1 MQEQQLE
8 ATEEL
13 RVHLMSPDEIQRI
26 LVEGGIMQ
34 ALHAAPL
41 WQFLFSQRD

>member
-1 MQEQQLE
+1 MKEPQLE

-13 RVHLMSPDEIQRI
+13 RVHLVESDEVRRI
-26 LVEGGIMQ
+26 LVTGGIMQ

-41 WQFLFSQRD
+41 WQFLLSQRG